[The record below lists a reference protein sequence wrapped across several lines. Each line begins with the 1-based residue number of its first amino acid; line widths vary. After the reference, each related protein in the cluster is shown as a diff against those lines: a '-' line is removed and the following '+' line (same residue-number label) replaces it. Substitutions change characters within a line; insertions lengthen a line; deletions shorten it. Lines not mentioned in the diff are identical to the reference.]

1 MTREEAIYRLK
12 NTAWLGSDDD
22 REEAEEAVT
31 MAIKALEDIE
41 RWRTWS
47 HTYDNI
53 ISRQDAI
60 DCVGWGDS
68 VTKVIDRIKSLP
80 SAEPKTGK
88 CKDCT
93 HWDKLD
99 YEAPRQGWCYQFE
112 EFTDADEYCS
122 RCAMMRGESHEVC
135 VYR

>member
-22 REEAEEAVT
+22 REEAEEAVV

-47 HTYDNI
+47 HTYDNL

-60 DCVGWGDS
+60 D
-68 VTKVIDRIKSLP
+68 VIMGEPTDAHYPSWYADKIKSLP
-80 SAEPKTGK
+80 SVDRPIGEWIMHIDDLYP
-88 CKDCT
+88 
-93 HWDKLD
+93 
-99 YEAPRQGWCYQFE
+99 E
-112 EFTDADEYCS
+112 ESTQECSNCHKHETIFIQHDNYCPNCGA
-122 RCAMMRGESHEVC
+122 RMKGEE
-135 VYR
+135 